1 MRPRLARYR
10 SCVVCRTAALMMLVA
25 STTYAHAEAP
35 IVGGRLPRMIG
46 RAGVGTAS
54 DDGAGALLQN
64 PAGLARRSTTRM
76 QLAVAFVDD
85 ELSWLASASAPVA
98 RDQSSSRL
106 LPLAAVQG
114 SLGDWIVGAG
124 VMTTV
129 HGERLLRRPGAI
141 PPEFFGSSFEYRYAG
156 LAGAIRRDTLT
167 AGIARRIGD
176 SVAAG
181 ISLGASRV
189 SLAEERRL
197 WAGDTSRV
205 VLGVPRP
212 DRAGDPAHDV
222 ELALAAT
229 DAFAPSAVAGVLV
242 APGDSPIELA
252 LSLAWAAP
260 VRASGL
266 LAARGTPPLRVQT
279 ADPRARIEVEQPVTA
294 RAGVRWLGERWIA
307 ELGAD
312 LWWFARRA
320 REANWRLDDVTV
332 VDETTLGAPRSAP
345 LATLPSRLSSRTHG
359 AVRGALDVELIA
371 GFLWATGGYAY
382 TTAGTLG
389 ARQSPTFG
397 DLGGH
402 TMALGLEATA
412 GGVTVTLVWA
422 RTWSVRR
429 PEPTSA
435 WRLDN
440 PFGTGDGSI
449 PTGTFDGSTD
459 LLGVSIDVELDG
471 H

>member
-1 MRPRLARYR
+1 
-10 SCVVCRTAALMMLVA
+10 VVCRTAALVLMLAA
-25 STTYAHAEAP
+25 STSAHAEAP

-64 PAGLARRSTTRM
+64 PAGLARRGGTRM
-76 QLAVAFVDD
+76 QLALAFVDD
-85 ELSWLASASAPVA
+85 ELSWVVAASAPVA

-114 SLGDWIVGAG
+114 LVGDWFVGAG

-141 PPEFFGSSFEYRYAG
+141 PPEFFGNSFEYRYAG

-167 AGIARRIGD
+167 AAIARRFGD
-176 SVAAG
+176 SVAGGVA
-181 ISLGASRV
+181 LGASRV

-212 DRAGDPAHDV
+212 DSADDPAYDV
-222 ELALAAT
+222 ELAFAAT
-229 DAFAPSAVAGVLV
+229 DVFAPSAVVGVLV
-242 APGDSPIELA
+242 VPGDSPIELA

-260 VRASGL
+260 VRASGDV
-266 LAARGTPPLRVQT
+266 ATTSRSPLRVEA

-294 RAGVRWLGERWIA
+294 RAGARWLGERWVA
-307 ELGAD
+307 EVGGD
-312 LWWFARRA
+312 LWWFPRRA
-320 REANWRLDDVTV
+320 REATWRLEDVTI
-332 VDETTLGAPRSAP
+332 VDDTTLGAPRSAR
-345 LATLPSRLSSRTHG
+345 LSTLPSRLSSRTHG

-382 TTAGTLG
+382 TTAGTRG

-402 TMALGLEATA
+402 TMALGIEASA
-412 GGVTVTLVWA
+412 GGVTVTLGWA

-429 PEPTSA
+429 PEPTTA

-440 PFGTGDGSI
+440 PFGTGDGPV
-449 PTGTFDGSTD
+449 PTGSFDGSTD
-459 LLGVSIDVELDG
+459 MIGLSIDVELD
-471 H
+471 